1 MHSSFPHWLNKST
14 GNGSATEAALL
25 RLRYSAPEAAVI
37 GLSVLVI
44 WVLVVLGNLL
54 VIVAIARDR
63 KVATLQNWFLASLAF
78 ADLLLGLL
86 VMPFSL
92 TNQLLGAWVFGAK
105 WCELWL
111 AIDVLMCTASIMNLC
126 LISLDR
132 YWSMSRALVYHRQRT
147 RSRAALMIA
156 VVWFLSAGVCL
167 PPLLGWRKPQVSE
180 VRCELTDEIG
190 YVVYSSM
197 GSFYIPM
204 LIMVVV
210 YAKIFQRARQRVRR
224 RQLIHSV
231 NMAALRNSADQLRT
245 RTSSKPSSSKS
256 VSPGDTDRAD
266 EKSDCA
272 VTERRNQS
280 EEEEED
286 ADEGIVPVDSEAD
299 GGGGGGNS
307 TVVEPLTELSE
318 ALQRKRRLAKA
329 KERRATLVLGLIMGA
344 FVLCWFPFFTTYL
357 LHILCRCV
365 SHLVFDFFFWLG
377 YCNSAINPVIYTVFN
392 KDFRQAFRRILTCR
406 A

>member
-1 MHSSFPHWLNKST
+1 CTRASLTGST
-14 GNGSATEAALL
+14 SRLATGQQPRPRCCAFATPCRGRCDRPQRPGHLGAA
-25 RLRYSAPEAAVI
+25 
-37 GLSVLVI
+37 
-44 WVLVVLGNLL
+44 VVLGNLL

-132 YWSMSRALVYHRQRT
+132 YWCVSRALVYHRQRT

-210 YAKIFQRARQRVRR
+210 YAKIFQRARQR
-224 RQLIHSV
+224 
-231 NMAALRNSADQLRT
+231 T

-266 EKSDCA
+266 EKSDFA